1 MEYRKFGNDYV
12 LRIDKGEE
20 ILQVVSQVC
29 EKEGIR
35 LGTVNGIGAVGDVTL
50 GVFNR
55 EKFQYESQTYKGDFE
70 IASCM
75 GNISTMNGNTYLHIH
90 MAVGNPEKGEV
101 HAGHL
106 NRGIISLTGEFF
118 LHQIEGETDREYS
131 SEVGLNLIKFV

>member
-20 ILQVVSQVC
+20 ILQAVSQVC

-55 EKFQYESQTYKGDFE
+55 EKFLYV
-70 IASCM
+70 
-75 GNISTMNGNTYLHIH
+75 YL
-90 MAVGNPEKGEV
+90 
-101 HAGHL
+101 L
-106 NRGIISLTGEFF
+106 RL
-118 LHQIEGETDREYS
+118 
-131 SEVGLNLIKFV
+131 

>member
-20 ILQVVSQVC
+20 ILQAVSQVC

-106 NRGIISLTGEFF
+106 NRGIISLTGAFF

>member
-20 ILQVVSQVC
+20 ILQAVSQVC

-35 LGTVNGIGAVGDVTL
+35 LGTVNGIAAVGDVTL

>member
-1 MEYRKFGNDYV
+1 MEYRKYGKDYV

-20 ILQVVSQVC
+20 ILQAISQVC
-29 EKEGIR
+29 EKENIR
-35 LGTVNGIGAVGDVTL
+35 LGSVNGIGAVGDVTL

-55 EKFQYESQTYKGDFE
+55 ERFQYESKEYKGDFE

-106 NRGIISLTGEFF
+106 NRGIVSLTGEFF
-118 LHQIEGETDREYS
+118 LHQLDGEVDREYS
-131 SEVGLNLIKFV
+131 EEVGLNLIKFV

>member
-1 MEYRKFGNDYV
+1 MEYRKYGKDYE
-12 LRIDKGEE
+12 LRIDRGEE
-20 ILQVVSQVC
+20 ILQAVSQVC
-29 EKEGIR
+29 EKENIR
-35 LGTVNGIGAVGDVTL
+35 LGTVNGIGAVGEVTL

-55 EKFQYESQTYKGDFE
+55 EKFQYESKEYKGDFE

-106 NRGIISLTGEFF
+106 NRGIVSLTGEFF
-118 LHQIEGETDREYS
+118 LHQIEGEIDREYS
-131 SEVGLNLIKFV
+131 EEVGLNLIKFV

>member
-1 MEYRKFGNDYV
+1 MEYRKYGKDYV
-12 LRIDKGEE
+12 LRIDRGEE
-20 ILQVVSQVC
+20 ILQAVSQVC

>member
-20 ILQVVSQVC
+20 ILQAVSQVC

-131 SEVGLNLIKFV
+131 SEVGLYLIKFV

>member
-20 ILQVVSQVC
+20 ILQAVSQVC

-75 GNISTMNGNTYLHIH
+75 GNISTMNDNTYLHIH

>member
-20 ILQVVSQVC
+20 ILQTVSQVC

>member
-20 ILQVVSQVC
+20 ILQAVSQVC

-75 GNISTMNGNTYLHIH
+75 GNISTMNDNTYLHIH
-90 MAVGNPEKGEV
+90 MAVGNPEKGEI

>member
-1 MEYRKFGNDYV
+1 MEYRKYEKDYV
-12 LRIDKGEE
+12 LRIDRGEE
-20 ILQVVSQVC
+20 ILQAVSQVC
-29 EKEGIR
+29 EKENIR
-35 LGTVNGIGAVGDVTL
+35 LGTVNGIGAVGEVTL

-55 EKFQYESQTYKGDFE
+55 EKFQYESKEYKGDFE

-106 NRGIISLTGEFF
+106 NRGIVSLTGEFF
-118 LHQIEGETDREYS
+118 LHQIEGEIDREYS
-131 SEVGLNLIKFV
+131 EEVGLNLIKFV

>member
-1 MEYRKFGNDYV
+1 MEYRKYEKDYV
-12 LRIDKGEE
+12 LRIDRGEE
-20 ILQVVSQVC
+20 ILQAVSQVC
-29 EKEGIR
+29 EKENIR
-35 LGTVNGIGAVGDVTL
+35 LGTVNGIGAVGEVTL

-55 EKFQYESQTYKGDFE
+55 EKFQYESKEYKGDFE

-106 NRGIISLTGEFF
+106 NRGIVSLTGEFF
-118 LHQIEGETDREYS
+118 LHQIEGEIDREYS
-131 SEVGLNLIKFV
+131 EKVGLNLIKFV

>member
-1 MEYRKFGNDYV
+1 M
-12 LRIDKGEE
+12 
-20 ILQVVSQVC
+20 
-29 EKEGIR
+29 
-35 LGTVNGIGAVGDVTL
+35 TL